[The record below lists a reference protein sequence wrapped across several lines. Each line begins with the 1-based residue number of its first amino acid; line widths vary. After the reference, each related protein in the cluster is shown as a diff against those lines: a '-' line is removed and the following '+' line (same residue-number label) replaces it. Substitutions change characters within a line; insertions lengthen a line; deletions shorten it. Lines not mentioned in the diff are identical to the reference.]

1 MARGSLVVACGLLA
15 LTGCASGGAG
25 SAVSEPS
32 ANASDASAEVMDQAE
47 WSKIEDAANKE
58 GEVTVYGVVN
68 AKTVDAIT
76 SGFAKDYPNIKLT
89 YVRLSPSD
97 IRARLDA
104 EIASGNAGADAV
116 DNLDHASFDGYAA
129 KGALLPLTVPSLGD
143 PEFDRTKYE
152 RTPYVAQFVDGPYA
166 WAWNTKL
173 LPQGISSWQDYLNL
187 DVSQLAATD
196 PSIGPSVAAMY
207 ETFEGSD
214 AGGSG
219 FLDKLTAKGKPRIYA
234 GSNPQVAALAAGEV
248 AASLPVPVAVAA
260 TIKATGAPIDYR
272 LPPTTQSITSELA
285 VVKSA
290 KHLNAAQVFA
300 NWLLGKAGQGAVAQG
315 GFVAVRGGTPQTIDT
330 KGATLVELPQITTDQ
345 FKAFLQ
351 RWNQLLAQ

>member
-25 SAVSEPS
+25 SAAGNS
-32 ANASDASAEVMDQAE
+32 NASPSDALSKVMDQAE
-47 WSKIEDAANKE
+47 WSKVVDAANKE
-58 GEVTVYGVVN
+58 GEVTVYGVLN
-68 AKTVDAIT
+68 TKTVDLLPAA
-76 SGFAKDYPNIKLT
+76 FHKDYPNIKLT
-89 YVRLSPSD
+89 YVRLSASD

-116 DNLDHASFDGYAA
+116 DNLDHPTFDGYAA
-129 KGALLPLTVPSLGD
+129 KGALLPLTAPSLGD
-143 PEFDRTKYE
+143 PEFDRAKYQ
-152 RTPYVAQFVDGPYA
+152 RTPYVATFANLGYA

-173 LPQGISSWQDYLNL
+173 LPNGISSWQDYLNL
-187 DVSQLAATD
+187 PASQVGATD
-196 PSIGPSVAAMY
+196 PSIGPTVAALY
-207 ETFEGSD
+207 ESMEKSD

-219 FLDKLTAKGKPRIYA
+219 FLDKLTAKGKPQIYA
-234 GSNPQVAALAAGEV
+234 GSNPQVAALSAGEV

-272 LPPTTQSITSELA
+272 LPQEAPSVPNELA

-290 KHLNAAQVFA
+290 KHPNAAQVFA
-300 NWLLGKAGQGAVAQG
+300 NWLLSKAGQGVVAQG
-315 GFVAVRGGTPQTIDT
+315 GFVAVRQDAPQTIDT
-330 KGATLVELPQITTDQ
+330 KGVTLVELPQITTEQ

-351 RWNQLLAQ
+351 RWNQLLAK

>member
-1 MARGSLVVACGLLA
+1 
-15 LTGCASGGAG
+15 
-25 SAVSEPS
+25 
-32 ANASDASAEVMDQAE
+32 MDQAE